1 MKVFLSHAIADKDL
15 ILALKKR
22 CSKNGLQLL
31 IAEHSIGLNK
41 TITEKIELMIKD
53 SAVALFL
60 LTANG
65 DESKFVQQEI
75 GYVQSIKKPA
85 LYIVQKGKQVT
96 GFAYG
101 RDYIELDPENPDE
114 AIKKALNRLLLHW
127 KKLQE
132 IEIQERKNAGLFIAA
147 LVAFALIAE

>member
-1 MKVFLSHAIADKDL
+1 MKVFLSHAIIDKDL
-15 ILALKKR
+15 IRALKNR

-31 IAEHSIGLNK
+31 IAEHTIGLNK
-41 TITEKIELMIKD
+41 TITEKIELMIRESKI
-53 SAVALFL
+53 ALFL

-65 DESKFVQQEI
+65 NESKFVQQEI
-75 GYVQSIKKPA
+75 GYVQSLKKPA
-85 LYIVQKGKQVT
+85 LYIVQKGKQIT

-114 AIKKALNRLLLHW
+114 AIKKAISKLLAHW

-132 IEIQERKNAGLFIAA
+132 IEIEERKNAGLFIAA
-147 LVAFALIAE
+147 IVAFALIAK

>member
-15 ILALKKR
+15 ISALTKR

-31 IAEHSIGLNK
+31 VAEHSIGVNK
-41 TITEKIELMIKD
+41 TISEKIELMIRD
-53 SAVALFL
+53 SEIALFL
-60 LTANG
+60 LTTNG

>member
-1 MKVFLSHAIADKDL
+1 
-15 ILALKKR
+15 
-22 CSKNGLQLL
+22 
-31 IAEHSIGLNK
+31 
-41 TITEKIELMIKD
+41 MIKD

-147 LVAFALIAE
+147 VVAFALIAE